1 MSAVMRVV
9 HAWEV
14 ADSLLSDELLET
26 FRGRAAGYDSANAF
40 FAEDLADLKAAGYL
54 RAFVPTA
61 LGGAGLGAQAVVREQ
76 VRLASAAPSTAL
88 GVNMHLI
95 WTGVAKAMLDRGDD
109 SLAFVLEEAAAG
121 ELFGFGISERGNDL
135 MLFGSTTS
143 ATPEADGGF
152 RFTGT
157 KIFTS
162 LSPAWTRLGL
172 HGLDTSSPDAPKL
185 VYAFIPRGAEGVEI
199 LDDWDTL
206 GMRATQSNSTH
217 LDGVRAEPDRVVRRV
232 DPGPSADLLL
242 WSIFA
247 NFELLLSAVYAGIGA
262 RALELATAAAT
273 TRKQRDGTPRSQD
286 ADTRWRVA
294 DAAITMDGVWPQ
306 LDAVA
311 RDIDEQVDR
320 GAEWYRLLSGLKV
333 RTVHAVR
340 DVVDQAISLTGGAA
354 FNSSSE
360 LGRLYRDVIAGVFQP
375 STVDSAHS
383 TAARHLLGPLD

>member
-1 MSAVMRVV
+1 M
-9 HAWEV
+9 
-14 ADSLLSDELLET
+14 LSDELLET
-26 FRGRAAGYDSANAF
+26 FRSRAAGYDSANAF
-40 FAEDLADLKAAGYL
+40 FAEDLDDLKAAGYL

-61 LGGAGLGAQAVVREQ
+61 LGGAGLDAQAVVREQ

-109 SLAFVLEEAAAG
+109 SLKFVLDEAAAG

-143 ATPEADGGF
+143 AAPEADGGF

-185 VYAFIPRGAEGVEI
+185 VYAFIPRGADGVET

-206 GMRATQSNSTH
+206 GMRATQSNSTR

-286 ADTRWRVA
+286 PDTRWRVA

-320 GAEWYRLLSGLKV
+320 GGEWYRLLSGLKV

-340 DVVDQAISLTGGAA
+340 DVVDQAISLAGGAA

>member
-1 MSAVMRVV
+1 MA
-9 HAWEV
+9 E
-14 ADSLLSDELLET
+14 SLLSDELLET
-26 FRGRAAGYDSANAF
+26 FRGRAAGYDSANVF

-61 LGGAGLGAQAVVREQ
+61 LGGAGLDARAVVREQ
-76 VRLASAAPSTAL
+76 VRLASAAPATAL

-143 ATPEADGGF
+143 ATPEPDGGV

-185 VYAFIPRGAEGVEI
+185 VYAFIPRGVDGVEI

-206 GMRATQSNSTH
+206 GMRATQSNSTR

-286 ADTRWRVA
+286 PDTRWRVA

-320 GAEWYRLLSGLKV
+320 GGEWYRLLSGLKV
-333 RTVHAVR
+333 RTVQAVR
-340 DVVDQAISLTGGAA
+340 VTVDQAISLTGGAA

>member
-1 MSAVMRVV
+1 MA
-9 HAWEV
+9 E
-14 ADSLLSDELLET
+14 SLLSDELLET
-26 FRGRAAGYDSANAF
+26 FRSRAAGYDSANVF

-61 LGGAGLGAQAVVREQ
+61 LGGAGLDARAVVREQ
-76 VRLASAAPSTAL
+76 VRLASAAPATAL

-143 ATPEADGGF
+143 ATPEPDGGV

-172 HGLDTSSPDAPKL
+172 HGLDTSSPDAAKL
-185 VYAFIPRGAEGVEI
+185 VYAFIPRGVDGVEI

-206 GMRATQSNSTH
+206 GMRATQSNSTR

-286 ADTRWRVA
+286 PDTRWRVA

-320 GAEWYRLLSGLKV
+320 GGEWYRLLSGLKV
-333 RTVHAVR
+333 RTVQAVR
-340 DVVDQAISLTGGAA
+340 VTVDQAISLTGGAA

>member
-1 MSAVMRVV
+1 M
-9 HAWEV
+9 
-14 ADSLLSDELLET
+14 LSDELLET
-26 FRGRAAGYDSANAF
+26 FRSRAARYDSANAF
-40 FAEDLADLKAAGYL
+40 FAEDLDDLKAAGYL
-54 RAFVPTA
+54 RAFVPTS
-61 LGGAGLGAQAVVREQ
+61 LGGAGLDAQAVVREQ

-109 SLAFVLEEAAAG
+109 SLKFVLDEAAAG

-185 VYAFIPRGAEGVEI
+185 VYAFIPRGADGVET

-206 GMRATQSNSTH
+206 GMRATQSNSTR

-286 ADTRWRVA
+286 PDTRWRVA

-320 GAEWYRLLSGLKV
+320 GGEWYRLLSGLKV

-340 DVVDQAISLTGGAA
+340 DVVDQAISLAGGAA

>member
-1 MSAVMRVV
+1 MA
-9 HAWEV
+9 E
-14 ADSLLSDELLET
+14 SLLSDELLET
-26 FRGRAAGYDSANAF
+26 FRSRAARYDSANAF
-40 FAEDLADLKAAGYL
+40 FAEDLDDLKAAGYL
-54 RAFVPTA
+54 RAFVPTS
-61 LGGAGLGAQAVVREQ
+61 LGGAGLDAQAVVREQ

-109 SLAFVLEEAAAG
+109 SLKFVLDEAAAG

-185 VYAFIPRGAEGVEI
+185 VYAFIPRGADGVET

-206 GMRATQSNSTH
+206 GMRATQSNSTR

-286 ADTRWRVA
+286 PDTRWRVA

-320 GAEWYRLLSGLKV
+320 GGEWYRLLSGLKV

-340 DVVDQAISLTGGAA
+340 DVVDQAISLAGGAA

>member
-1 MSAVMRVV
+1 MA
-9 HAWEV
+9 E
-14 ADSLLSDELLET
+14 SLLSDELLET
-26 FRGRAAGYDSANAF
+26 FRSRAAGYDSANAF
-40 FAEDLADLKAAGYL
+40 FAEDLDDLKAAGYL

-61 LGGAGLGAQAVVREQ
+61 LGGAGLDAQAVVREQ

-109 SLAFVLEEAAAG
+109 SLKFVLDEAAAG

-143 ATPEADGGF
+143 AAPEADGGF

-185 VYAFIPRGAEGVEI
+185 VYAFIPRGADGVET

-206 GMRATQSNSTH
+206 GMRATQSNSTR

-286 ADTRWRVA
+286 PDTRWRVA

-320 GAEWYRLLSGLKV
+320 GGEWYRLLSGLKV

-340 DVVDQAISLTGGAA
+340 DVVDQAISLAGGAA